1 MNVYRTSGIAFAGT
15 SVHLIHIGFSQ
26 LTAFADVASETGF
39 RHIAEVIDIAD
50 FVSLRIIRPVF
61 LEFAFELHYFV
72 GVEREVHAYPVFEIF
87 SDTIVPVQG
96 KFNTTVAHLTQILG
110 SRAYDTHRKI
120 EFGMVENV
128 RSILIIIVYLTRQT
142 VVEEAEIKSD
152 VGGSG
157 TFPMQLVVA

>member
-1 MNVYRTSGIAFAGT
+1 MDIHRTSGIAFAGT
-15 SVHLIHIGFSQ
+15 SVHLIHIGFPQ
-26 LTAFADVASETGF
+26 LAAFTDITSETGF
-39 RHIAEVIDIAD
+39 RHITEVIDIAD

-61 LEFAFELHYFV
+61 LEFAFELHYFI
-72 GVEREVHAYPVFEIF
+72 GVEREVHTHPVFEIF
-87 SDTIVPVQG
+87 SDAVVPVEG
-96 KFNTTVAHLTQILG
+96 KFNTTVAHFTQILG
-110 SRAYDTHRKI
+110 SRAYNTHRKI

-128 RSILIIIVYLTRQT
+128 RSILIIIVYLTRQA